1 MGQRVG
7 LPALRTG
14 GILLS
19 ARSFF
24 MGMRSVVKDVWTLP
38 RLGAVAMALLVLIA
52 GQCDVLAQQ
61 MAYGPSGYGQP
72 VYSQPQPY
80 GQQGYSQAPYYPQQR
95 YPQQGYVQ
103 QYYGQPSYST
113 PNSDSQQG
121 YGAPQQPVAQGL
133 NARQLE
139 QLIAPIALYPDTLIA
154 QILAASTYPGQ
165 VVEADRWRRGMGNA
179 ESEQIAVGADTQS
192 WDPSVKGLT
201 AFPQVLAEMDQNLG
215 WTSALGNA
223 YFNQPQDVLAA
234 VQVMRQRAQ
243 AAGNLQSGPQ
253 ESVTNYQGNISV
265 APADPQMVYVPSYN
279 PWTVYGDSVTPYP
292 GFSLLGALGSFFNSS
307 FGSSAVQYGLG
318 IAMGAFS
325 HMSWGW
331 MGWGLNWLL
340 QTIFFHQSNYFTNS
354 TTVADW
360 GLPYGGPRA
369 YGWRGGA
376 GNGYYRTASYAG
388 VRGYT
393 GVRAAAPIVRAP
405 ERVAYGYNNRYGV
418 SNRGYTVPGTA
429 YSRTPQQLTYNR
441 APQMTGRTQAFGSGY
456 GQNFYGRP
464 GASYGGGSMQA
475 YRGAAPSFG
484 RGSYSS
490 SFMSKKEMKSFE
502 KAQRS
507 SASHMFGG
515 GHAPKSYGG
524 GKSFGGHSSGGG
536 HWGGGSHSGGHG
548 GGKHH

>member
-1 MGQRVG
+1 MG
-7 LPALRTG
+7 
-14 GILLS
+14 
-19 ARSFF
+19 
-24 MGMRSVVKDVWTLP
+24 
-38 RLGAVAMALLVLIA
+38 LLVLIA

-61 MAYGPSGYGQP
+61 MGYGPGYGQP
-72 VYSQPQPY
+72 LYTQPQPY
-80 GQQGYSQAPYYPQQR
+80 GQQGYSQAPYYPQQQ
-95 YPQQGYVQ
+95 YPQQSYSQ
-103 QYYGQPSYST
+103 QYYGQPSYSAS
-113 PNSDSQQG
+113 NQIGSRQGYSQQG
-121 YGAPQQPVAQGL
+121 YGAPQQPAVQGL
-133 NARQLE
+133 NAQQLE
-139 QLIAPIALYPDTLIA
+139 QLIAPIALYPDMLIA

-165 VVEADRWRRGMGNA
+165 VVEADRWRRNMGNA
-179 ESEQIAVGADTQS
+179 GSEQIAVGADTQA

-253 ESVTNYQGNISV
+253 ESVTSYQGNISV
-265 APADPQMVYVPSYN
+265 APVDSQTVYVPSYN

-340 QTIFFHQSNYFTNS
+340 QTIFFHQSDYFTNS

-369 YGWRGGA
+369 YGWRGGT
-376 GNGYYRTASYAG
+376 GNGYYRTANYAGSYAG

-393 GVRAAAPIVRAP
+393 GVRAAAPIVRMP
-405 ERVAYGYNNRYGV
+405 ERSGYAY
-418 SNRGYTVPGTA
+418 NRGYTVPGTA
-429 YSRTPQQLTYNR
+429 YSRTPQREAYNR
-441 APQMTGRTQAFGSGY
+441 VPQMPGRTQGYGSGQ
-456 GQNFYGRP
+456 GQTFYGRQ
-464 GASYGGGSMQA
+464 GAAYGGGSMQV
-475 YRGAAPSFG
+475 YRGQGPSFG
-484 RGSYSS
+484 RGNSS
-490 SFMSKKEMKSFE
+490 GSFMSKKEMKSFE

-507 SASHMFGG
+507 GGSHMFGGFGG

-536 HWGGGSHSGGHG
+536 HWGGGGHSGGHG